1 MISNK
6 RLARIKKGLEK
17 NKGKL
22 IVITFEDGTE
32 IKVTSDIIID
42 SFIKLRN
49 EEENKFINDIKGK
62 EIVSCSSLDKL
73 ISIIKQLVEYDC
85 GELEE

>member
-17 NKGKL
+17 NKGNP
-22 IVITFEDGTE
+22 IIITFEDGTG

-73 ISIIKQLVEYDC
+73 ISIIKQLVEYDG